1 MNVSKSS
8 AYTVQQWA
16 EAAFWVLLVLLMV
29 RAAYDALQPPE
40 TDETTDH
47 PDYTHL
53 SALDLETL
61 NDGEGRRIVTADG
74 DTLRLEGEPVE
85 EGDSDG

>member
-40 TDETTDH
+40 TDEKTDH
-47 PDYTHL
+47 PDYAHL
-53 SALDLETL
+53 SALDLEAL
-61 NDGEGRRIVTADG
+61 EDGEQRRIRTTDG
-74 DTLRLEGEPVE
+74 QTLRLEGERI
-85 EGDSDG
+85 EGDDEE